1 MAALVL
7 LEDNVCRE
15 LMPAPVLKAGI
26 RRRRPWW
33 CRVRGG
39 RARKRRAEVARC
51 EDRGPA
57 TGDAARPAH

>member
-26 RRRRPWW
+26 RRRRPW
-33 CRVRGG
+33 
-39 RARKRRAEVARC
+39 
-51 EDRGPA
+51 
-57 TGDAARPAH
+57 